1 MFNSPSFQGYF
12 YVIVSSYG
20 ASQREDHEKYDALDN
35 PTKPLTD
42 DIPMADRGDPWDS
55 RASQEF
61 EYGDYGHSRNTSTA
75 STVAAAPP
83 VTEAKHPGYAD
94 YPSAS
99 YTPYGSLRRQPSK
112 TTTVVPPY
120 APYSSETGP
129 SPYIGDYYSR
139 PSGTESPP
147 ADPPGMIHGKVT
159 CNHADARALAH

>member
-12 YVIVSSYG
+12 YVTVSSYG
-20 ASQREDHEKYDALDN
+20 ASQREDHKKYDVLDN

-61 EYGDYGHSRNTSTA
+61 EYGHYGHSRNTSTA
-75 STVAAAPP
+75 STIAAAPP
-83 VTEAKHPGYAD
+83 VTEANHPGYGD

-99 YTPYGSLRRQPSK
+99 YTPYGGLGRQPSK
-112 TTTVVPPY
+112 KTAVIQPY

-129 SPYIGDYYSR
+129 PLYVGDYYSP
-139 PSGTESPP
+139 PSGTKSPP
-147 ADPPGMIHGKVT
+147 ADPPGMILVKVT
-159 CNHADARALAH
+159 CNHADTHASAH